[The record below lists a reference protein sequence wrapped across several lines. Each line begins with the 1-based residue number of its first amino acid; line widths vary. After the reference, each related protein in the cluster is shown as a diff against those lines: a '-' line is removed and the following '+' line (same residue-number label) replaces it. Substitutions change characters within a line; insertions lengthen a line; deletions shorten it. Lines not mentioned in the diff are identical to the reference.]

1 MWRRLCCVLEI
12 PCWTSGANFGVV
24 GLFACKQVGDKGRV
38 HMFEP
43 QPLVAQCL
51 RTSVVI
57 NGYRQAVVH
66 ECALSNRRG
75 SAEMTITNAGN
86 LGMTTLAC
94 EGKRLDGEKIHVRLE
109 QAGEFIR
116 ALECRQV
123 SLVKIDVEG
132 HEGVILDSMQGWLQ
146 EVKPGVVLFEC
157 KVGKDGFWAEH
168 TVTLLSSM
176 G

>member
-1 MWRRLCCVLEI
+1 
-12 PCWTSGANFGVV
+12 
-24 GLFACKQVGDKGRV
+24 
-38 HMFEP
+38 MFEP